1 MLNKILEY
9 QNLDLKIINL
19 KEKLSSNPAKITLN
33 KMLALGKDAQTK
45 LVELEKQA
53 QSTIEQYEKTK
64 AEFEATCDKLNA
76 LIKQDTNN
84 ISDDK
89 LRENIEQANAL
100 SISLGNLERSLS
112 YQKDVVSNILK
123 NFDLCRKNIVASK
136 QKYKE
141 TKEEYD
147 SFEKGILP
155 QIEELKKQMAAIEK
169 QVDANLLTKYK
180 HLRQD
185 GIFPVF
191 VPLNGNSCGGC
202 RMEIPAALM
211 AKLKSTGYLEC
222 EQCRRLIYVGQ

>member
-9 QNLDLKIINL
+9 QKKEQEIIKL
-19 KEKLSSNPAKITLN
+19 KEELSSNPAKKTLN
-33 KMLALGKDAQTK
+33 KMLTLGKDAQTK

-53 QSTIEQYEKTK
+53 KATLEQYEKTK
-64 AEFEATCDKLNA
+64 VDFEIACDKLNK
-76 LIKQDTNN
+76 LIKQDTN
-84 ISDDK
+84 DVPEDK
-89 LRENIEQANAL
+89 LRESIEQASAL
-100 SISLGNLERSLS
+100 SITLGNLERSLS
-112 YQKDVVSNILK
+112 YQKDVIANIMK

-147 SFEKGILP
+147 AFEKGILP
-155 QIEELKKQMAAIEK
+155 QIEERKKEMAAIEK
-169 QVDANLLTKYK
+169 TVDANLLAKYK

-191 VPLNGNSCGGC
+191 VPLRGNACGGC

-211 AKLKSTGYLEC
+211 AKLKTTGYLEC
-222 EQCRRLIYVGQ
+222 EQCRRLIYIEQ